1 MKFTVSQSSLTQ
13 AIGVVM
19 KGVASASTLP
29 ILSGVLVKAQDGILE
44 FQTSNYT
51 ISIRHRIAAHVE
63 EEGEMVIP
71 CKMLSNIT
79 KTLPDAPVTF
89 ELSERQVL
97 IGCEKSSFRLNTLDA
112 NDFPEFPAYAIES
125 AVELP
130 TDVLS
135 EMVGRVWRVT
145 STDKAR
151 PILGGVH
158 MKVENNTVRLVATD
172 SFRLA
177 VCDTQV
183 ETSTLEGSFELNVPA
198 DAFND
203 ALSIMASQ
211 ATIMIG
217 ATDTQVVF
225 EAGNTTYVSRRIEGA
240 YPNYKQLIPDSCV
253 TSVKIDVAAFNAALK
268 RVAVIASANPA
279 VKFEIDVENGQMGLS
294 SISNDQDLAQETIDV
309 ENGQMGLSSISNDQD
324 LAQET
329 IDVEAEGESGT
340 IAFNYH
346 YIFGCLNALSKEK
359 EITLELKSYSQAG
372 IFKSYDKINYLYLVM
387 PVRI

>member
-130 TDVLS
+130 TDILS

-203 ALSIMASQ
+203 ALNIMASQ

-225 EAGNTTYVSRRIEGA
+225 EAGNTTYVSRRIEGV

-268 RVAVIASANPA
+268 RVAVIAPTPPSSSRSMSRTGRWACPPFPMTRTLRRRRSMSRPRASRVPSPSTTTTSSAASMLCPRRRRSRW
-279 VKFEIDVENGQMGLS
+279 S
-294 SISNDQDLAQETIDV
+294 SRATRRRA
-309 ENGQMGLSSISNDQD
+309 SSSPTTRSTTCTWSCRS
-324 LAQET
+324 ASS
-329 IDVEAEGESGT
+329 A
-340 IAFNYH
+340 A
-346 YIFGCLNALSKEK
+346 
-359 EITLELKSYSQAG
+359 
-372 IFKSYDKINYLYLVM
+372 
-387 PVRI
+387 P